1 MKMSVACAALA
12 ASLIGLSTIALA
24 DDAMMAK
31 PAMPAHMATMVCRS
45 AMTGEKATAMM
56 GTTALVCKPL
66 DQPKAM
72 QMKKSLESMPG
83 GDPIWVKM
91 LEQLQI
97 GATNN

>member
-1 MKMSVACAALA
+1 MSVACAALA
-12 ASLIGLSTIALA
+12 ASLIGLSSIALA

-31 PAMPAHMATMVCRS
+31 PAMPAHMATMVCRAAS
-45 AMTGEKATAMM
+45 SDEKATAMM
-56 GTTALVCKPL
+56 GTKALVCKPL

-72 QMKKSLESMPG
+72 EMKKSLEAMPG

-97 GATNN
+97 GSSNN